1 MTQRKD
7 KYNKAS
13 VRLPAM
19 LAIGCL
25 LVAAAV
31 LLVIFGNR
39 SGKAS
44 SKKEP
49 AQTTQALT
57 TSQQELTTP
66 ALTQPAW
73 PQLLLLEQSR
83 QGEKILV
90 STSFAQVSYSASFSD
105 IVTVE
110 CYSQGDA
117 RSIRFFAQLSGSP
130 RELFEICFDGSGT
143 IDLGTLQVADRTCLV
158 TARLFQPPEEM
169 TDNDRLSFL
178 AAQDVFNEVVVSM
191 GAIPGFAPAG

>member
-1 MTQRKD
+1 MTQKKD
-7 KYNKAS
+7 KHNKAS
-13 VRLPAM
+13 VQLLIF

-31 LLVIFGNR
+31 LLVILGNR

-44 SKKEP
+44 SKQEP
-49 AQTTQALT
+49 VQTTQTLT
-57 TSQQELTTP
+57 TSQQALTTP

-110 CYSQGDA
+110 CYSQGDT
-117 RSIRFFAQLSGSP
+117 RSICFFAELSGSS
-130 RELFEICFDGSGT
+130 RELFEICFDGSGA

-191 GAIPGFAPAG
+191 GAIPGFVPAG

>member
-1 MTQRKD
+1 MTRKKD
-7 KYNKAS
+7 KHNKAS
-13 VRLPAM
+13 VRLPVF

-25 LVAAAV
+25 LVATVV

-39 SGKAS
+39 SGKIS
-44 SKKEP
+44 SKQEP

-57 TSQQELTTP
+57 TSQQAITTP

-90 STSFAQVSYSASFSD
+90 STSFVQLSYSASFSD

-130 RELFEICFDGSGT
+130 RELFEICFDGSGA
-143 IDLGTLQVADRTCLV
+143 INLGTLPVDNRTCSV

-178 AAQDVFNEVVVSM
+178 AAQDVFNEVVVSV
-191 GAIPGFAPAG
+191 GAIPGFVPAG